1 MRISYK
7 TRKTISQALS
17 VVLLCALGFTAIF
30 GVSALSN
37 KLKEE
42 TQVIHPTFEVGGIG
56 ADGKGN
62 RADDTIY
69 TKEAFECAGLEVK
82 LDFDA
87 QIEYSIFY
95 YTEMDELVNTDEGNT
110 ESKKFVVPLDATHAR
125 IVVTPIWDKEVE
137 EEDRVCHW
145 YDVTKYSSQLEI
157 KVLKEQ
163 TPSEIKSV
171 QLISAINTLP
181 DTMFTDDSAYT
192 DLAFSQAGYMYKN
205 ASMLSGKRITKIGLP
220 VGDLKDGCA
229 NDNYFTIYVVK
240 GNYQNAEVVNSKTLT
255 IVADTYTV
263 DAVNEWVYFDVNIQL
278 AEGETLVFG
287 SANDTIEVRACR
299 TTVDSKCNAYWK
311 VFTDGVSELPSY
323 SLLFDIYVAK

>member
-62 RADDTIY
+62 RAEDTIY

-95 YTEMDELVNTDEGNT
+95 YDDMDTFIMSDEDNT
-110 ESKKFVVPLDATHAR
+110 ESKKATVPLGATHAR
-125 IVVTPIWDKEVE
+125 LVVAPIWDKDVAK
-137 EEDRVCHW
+137 EDRVCHW
-145 YDVTKYSSQLEI
+145 YDVSKYSSQLEI
-157 KVLKEQ
+157 RVLKDQE
-163 TPSEIKSV
+163 PEEIESV
-171 QLISAINTLP
+171 QLFNAINSLP
-181 DTMFTDDSAYT
+181 TTMWTDSTNYS
-192 DLAFSQAGYMYKN
+192 DLATASAGYMLK
-205 ASMLSGKRITKIGLP
+205 SVDLSGERITKIGLP
-220 VGDLKDGCA
+220 VSKLTNGCTE
-229 NDNYFTIYVVK
+229 DCTFTIYVVS
-240 GNYQNAEVVNSKTLT
+240 GEYNNAKVIDTKVLT
-255 IVADTYTV
+255 IRADTYTT
-263 DAVNEWVYFDVNIQL
+263 DTPNEYVYFNVDIQL
-278 AEGETLVFG
+278 EEGQTLVFG
-287 SANDTIEVRACR
+287 STNDTLQVRFSRSTVSGIGTAC
-299 TTVDSKCNAYWK
+299 WK
-311 VFTDGVSELPSY
+311 VFTADAAELPTASP
-323 SLLFDIYVAK
+323 LFDIYVAE